1 MRKTEMHTVYFG
13 KTTHLLLPKNAEA
26 LGLLYV
32 VNQPKVC
39 FMVCVCD
46 CGKERVTTSSCLKT
60 GSVKSCGCTK
70 RESTQSRIKDM
81 LGKRLGRL
89 VVVERLDKNAPG
101 GSVLWRCK
109 CNCGKEH
116 ISSGTLLRS

>member
-39 FMVCVCD
+39 FMV
-46 CGKERVTTSSCLKT
+46 KEFRPLDVTRFRPLRGIARFYYARPFGFSRNGLAAEEINA
-60 GSVKSCGCTK
+60 TK
-70 RESTQSRIKDM
+70 
-81 LGKRLGRL
+81 
-89 VVVERLDKNAPG
+89 
-101 GSVLWRCK
+101 
-109 CNCGKEH
+109 
-116 ISSGTLLRS
+116 

>member
-1 MRKTEMHTVYFG
+1 MDYMKSTFVDITGYRFNRLKVIG
-13 KTTHLLLPKNAEA
+13 RLPGVTKH
-26 LGLLYV
+26 GSYRW
-32 VNQPKVC
+32 Q
-39 FMVCVCD
+39 CVCD